1 MEPHVPFRGV
11 YGTTDCNAI
20 PGMADCSCFR
30 FDHTTHF
37 ASPCSN
43 ELSPCPSRAGIT
55 NSGRERGRHLPVY
68 FFYNFIVA
76 FINFPFIQLVVFVVF
91 KTRAAIRRVGTSS
104 LGQTLHVSV
113 GITDHPRTWEL
124 QTFQGQKKAHTFSTL
139 EMTLARTMNITV
151 YAGEGRDGILLF
163 PARSKEQDTQ
173 SNNIKLTNQAM
184 KRRKRQ
190 RWVTLAQPHCFGINF
205 RLTVTF

>member
-1 MEPHVPFRGV
+1 MSPLGAFMAPRTAMLFLRWLTVPASTSTTLLTLHHHVL
-11 YGTTDCNAI
+11 
-20 PGMADCSCFR
+20 MSCLPALQGL
-30 FDHTTHF
+30 
-37 ASPCSN
+37 AS
-43 ELSPCPSRAGIT
+43 LTLG
-55 NSGRERGRHLPVY
+55 ERGAGTFRY
-68 FFYNFIVA
+68 IFFYNFIVA
-76 FINFPFIQLVVFVVF
+76 FINFPFIQVVVFVVF
-91 KTRAAIRRVGTSS
+91 FKTQAAIRMVGTSS
-104 LGQTLHVSV
+104 LGQTLHISV

-163 PARSKEQDTQ
+163 PVRSKEQDTQ

-184 KRRKRQ
+184 KQRKRQ